1 MFKINVSKLKVF
13 RFCICKDSVFYQL
26 CKTFGKKNAMLT

>member
-13 RFCICKDSVFYQL
+13 RFCKDSVFYQL